1 MTPEPTPG
9 PFPSS
14 VVRRAVPGDEHEV
27 IRLRN
32 EMRKAVWPDS
42 VVDDGYDELA
52 TSVVLGWLR
61 QGPEARTAAF
71 VVDAPD
77 GSGGLAASVIGAVDE
92 RLPSARN
99 PSGRSGYVYGVSTDP
114 RFRRQG
120 YSRLAM
126 TALLDWYEELGIT
139 RIELHA
145 SEFGEGL
152 YRELG
157 FTEPGGVAMMRN
169 IPRAATVQ

>member
-1 MTPEPTPG
+1 
-9 PFPSS
+9 
-14 VVRRAVPGDEHEV
+14 VRRAVPGDEHEI

-42 VVDDGYDELA
+42 SVDDGYDGLA
-52 TSVVLGWLR
+52 ASVVLGWLR
-61 QGPEARTAAF
+61 AGAEARTAAF
-71 VVDAPD
+71 VLDAPD

-114 RFRRQG
+114 RFRRLG

-157 FTEPGGVAMMRN
+157 FAEPGGVAMTRN
-169 IPRAATVQ
+169 VVPVAAK